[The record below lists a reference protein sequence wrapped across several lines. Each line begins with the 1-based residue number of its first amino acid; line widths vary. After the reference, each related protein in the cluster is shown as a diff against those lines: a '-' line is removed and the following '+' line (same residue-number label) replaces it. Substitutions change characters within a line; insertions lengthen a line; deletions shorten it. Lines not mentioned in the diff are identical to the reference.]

1 MRSLK
6 NLKRLNCIKKFSSF
20 FLILLL
26 ICVSTFF
33 TSASIT
39 LNSIVTT
46 ESTCENNGTAT
57 INAVSAPD
65 PFLLYKITS
74 GPILSNMQTS
84 NVFTS
89 LYPGNYTAVLYDS
102 NFDSLVIEF
111 TISGNYQLPFFTTS
125 AFNPTC
131 VGFNDGMI
139 IGIADST
146 NGLLPYSWEIISPIY
161 IGPQATDTFDNL
173 DQGTYQIRM
182 TDACGNF
189 VTRTQSLSYLGTGL
203 SFINYPQIEMIGC
216 DTLVVNF
223 GFVIYGSSLDL
234 PFTLNCTSGTG
245 AVFSATSEPTYY
257 YLYGADSYVAYI
269 SDTISGLTYG
279 DMLTVSVTDVCGASI
294 SGGTYIIPPFLF
306 SFGFFNVTTT
316 NCSIELGANAN
327 LYNIY
332 NWPYYHWTTM
342 MPPIHYEL
350 VNNNTGLMA
359 DSGTLLMTSNG
370 VLLTPQPQNELF
382 NFSITDGCGN
392 SYESQVQWPSVDA
405 PSIQIQQSA
414 GCKDSTASVYFTFL
428 NFLSNPVLT
437 ITSGPPL
444 ASSSK
449 PGYAFSDTI
458 IYPVVFDDINVN
470 LYGGAYAINHFPKG
484 TYTYTVTDS
493 CGNTYTGS
501 FTVTDVSNLGWDYTI
516 EYGCY
521 GDNSIQYNTV
531 NYPSGQ
537 LIAAIIKEVAS
548 GDVVDSN
555 YPYNGNGSANSLDPG
570 DYAVEL
576 YYSYALQ
583 FGGQLFNNSL
593 TGNTDCWVYMD
604 TITVPPFSANSFQS
618 VTTIT
623 CSGITYVNLVVDS
636 NSGVPPYLYEVIAGP
651 QTFPPQAS
659 NLFTID
665 DPGIYLFRITDS
677 CNNTFIQQVTVTTDS
692 FPNIIKQGSS
702 CVGSAINLI
711 AIASPYF
718 SYEWLSP
725 NGSIYYG
732 NIFSINP
739 LTIADTG
746 TYLITKYVSI
756 NGCVDTF
763 YSSYVVNLN
772 NTYEI
777 NATICTGQS
786 YTIGTNSY
794 NLTGQYV
801 DTLSAA
807 VGCDSIIYLNLTVT
821 DFKRDS
827 MELTICSGESITL
840 GGATYTQAG
849 IYVDTIPTTTCDSIF
864 KLTLY
869 LLDYKRDTI
878 NAQLC
883 EGESYSMG
891 GNSFAVSGTYID
903 TLSTSTCDSIITLNL
918 SITDFIRD
926 TIDIAICQGNT
937 YLFNNTLL
945 SVAGTFNDT
954 LSTSTCDSIITLNLS
969 ITDFIRDTIDIAIC
983 QGNTYLFNNT
993 ALSAAGT
1000 FNDTLS
1006 TSTCDSIITLN
1017 LSITDYLRDTIDIA
1031 ICQGNTYQLGQNTL
1045 TLAGLYTDTLSGSTC
1060 DSIIILTLSVTP
1072 PPQQSVQYTIC
1083 ANESVIVG
1091 NNTYTQPGFYSDTL
1105 VTGNCDSILLIA
1117 IDVLPFG
1124 FDTIYPVICQDELYT
1139 LGNTSYNTSGVYTD
1153 TVSTSGCDSILTVFL
1168 TVNSSPNVNITAS
1181 DSVVYPNDIVRL
1193 NSSAYNVSYQ
1203 WNSIAE
1209 LSDPFIKNP
1218 SATMTESAWIYI
1230 TIENDYGC
1238 TAEDSIYV
1246 RVIQVDCDERKLFVP
1261 NSFSPNGDGVNDKFF
1276 AIANQVEFIEMQI
1289 FNRWGQLVFQSND
1302 INSKWDGRFKDTI
1315 ELGLYVYWIRY
1326 AGCEE
1331 ELTKGTILL
1340 LE

>member
-1 MRSLK
+1 
-6 NLKRLNCIKKFSSF
+6 
-20 FLILLL
+20 
-26 ICVSTFF
+26 
-33 TSASIT
+33 
-39 LNSIVTT
+39 
-46 ESTCENNGTAT
+46 
-57 INAVSAPD
+57 
-65 PFLLYKITS
+65 
-74 GPILSNMQTS
+74 
-84 NVFTS
+84 
-89 LYPGNYTAVLYDS
+89 
-102 NFDSLVIEF
+102 
-111 TISGNYQLPFFTTS
+111 
-125 AFNPTC
+125 
-131 VGFNDGMI
+131 
-139 IGIADST
+139 
-146 NGLLPYSWEIISPIY
+146 
-161 IGPQATDTFDNL
+161 
-173 DQGTYQIRM
+173 
-182 TDACGNF
+182 
-189 VTRTQSLSYLGTGL
+189 
-203 SFINYPQIEMIGC
+203 
-216 DTLVVNF
+216 
-223 GFVIYGSSLDL
+223 
-234 PFTLNCTSGTG
+234 
-245 AVFSATSEPTYY
+245 
-257 YLYGADSYVAYI
+257 
-269 SDTISGLTYG
+269 
-279 DMLTVSVTDVCGASI
+279 
-294 SGGTYIIPPFLF
+294 
-306 SFGFFNVTTT
+306 
-316 NCSIELGANAN
+316 
-327 LYNIY
+327 
-332 NWPYYHWTTM
+332 
-342 MPPIHYEL
+342 
-350 VNNNTGLMA
+350 
-359 DSGTLLMTSNG
+359 
-370 VLLTPQPQNELF
+370 
-382 NFSITDGCGN
+382 
-392 SYESQVQWPSVDA
+392 
-405 PSIQIQQSA
+405 
-414 GCKDSTASVYFTFL
+414 
-428 NFLSNPVLT
+428 
-437 ITSGPPL
+437 
-444 ASSSK
+444 
-449 PGYAFSDTI
+449 
-458 IYPVVFDDINVN
+458 
-470 LYGGAYAINHFPKG
+470 
-484 TYTYTVTDS
+484 
-493 CGNTYTGS
+493 
-501 FTVTDVSNLGWDYTI
+501 
-516 EYGCY
+516 
-521 GDNSIQYNTV
+521 
-531 NYPSGQ
+531 

-937 YLFNNTLL
+937 YLFNNT
-945 SVAGTFNDT
+945 
-954 LSTSTCDSIITLNLS
+954 
-969 ITDFIRDTIDIAIC
+969 
-983 QGNTYLFNNT
+983 